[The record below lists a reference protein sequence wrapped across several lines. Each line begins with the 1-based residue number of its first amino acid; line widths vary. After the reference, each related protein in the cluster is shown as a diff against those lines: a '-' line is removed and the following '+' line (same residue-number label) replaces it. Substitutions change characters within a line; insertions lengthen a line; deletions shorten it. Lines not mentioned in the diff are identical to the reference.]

1 MLSEEISICHIL
13 DLLPKTVCNP
23 VLWFR
28 FPCTC
33 NSQQKNLIFL
43 HTDLCMDVLANHT
56 VWSCLAMNS
65 VIRGEFHIASF
76 LKDLC
81 MEKSHRRNV
90 FPKYFFEVEIQ
101 EYVQGKTN
109 MWLLNVCLFMS
120 FSSLMETVK
129 DFPSIFFFLAEVLF
143 KWVLQNNEKYMEG
156 ISAQTFH

>member
-1 MLSEEISICHIL
+1 
-13 DLLPKTVCNP
+13 
-23 VLWFR
+23 
-28 FPCTC
+28 
-33 NSQQKNLIFL
+33 
-43 HTDLCMDVLANHT
+43 MDVLANHT

-109 MWLLNVCLFMS
+109 M
-120 FSSLMETVK
+120 
-129 DFPSIFFFLAEVLF
+129 
-143 KWVLQNNEKYMEG
+143 
-156 ISAQTFH
+156 